1 MCHTLP
7 MNSSLSAAPMIPKA
21 AEHRIGIN
29 VKSTTLPLLLV
40 LPIFLLV
47 LRVDQPSF
55 YFDFGFALLAVLG
68 FCTYALCKQAGW
80 VFASLL
86 VTAICFQNLYL
97 GTLLNFQPNPLLV
110 PMLLLIETKTAILYG
125 GFAVVAVYT
134 FCYQK
139 SGNWR
144 TDWGSMCVVLFVLV
158 VTVAFLFSLAPMFS
172 R

>member
-1 MCHTLP
+1 
-7 MNSSLSAAPMIPKA
+7 MIPKA

-110 PMLLLIETKTAILYG
+110 PMLVLIETKTAILYG
-125 GFAVVAVYT
+125 GFVVAT
-134 FCYQK
+134 TLALRHGRFRSK
-139 SGNWR
+139 KR
-144 TDWGSMCVVLFVLV
+144 DWG
-158 VTVAFLFSLAPMFS
+158 TVC
-172 R
+172 